1 MSNTSLLGSFGGQA
15 GDALMFRN
23 RIINGDM
30 RIDQRNAGASINPTD
45 GQFVVDRFAMGVS
58 QASKLTVQQSAI
70 APSGFSNSVLITSSS
85 SYAVL
90 AGDYFGIR
98 QGIEGFNIAD
108 LAWGTAD
115 AKPAALSFWVRSSLT
130 GTFAGSLRNQSAT
143 RSYPFN
149 YTINSANTWE
159 QKTVIIPGDTTG
171 TWLTNNGQGINLWFA
186 LGTGSNFS
194 GTAGAWAGSNF
205 VSATGA
211 TSLVGTNGATFY
223 LTGVQLEAGPTA
235 TPFERRPIGV
245 ELQLALRYYQKI
257 TQAMVNSSLNTTNEL
272 AIWIKSIVPMRTDS
286 TMTVSL
292 ANADYV
298 AGAPS
303 GNQWTLYRPGT
314 GYATKTGTVTFVY
327 ESTAGPIDGNLI
339 TSSGATFSGGGNNKL
354 SCAGTSGIVLSA
366 EL

>member
-1 MSNTSLLGSFGGQA
+1 MSNTSLLGSFGGQ
-15 GDALMFRN
+15 GNSSLMFRN
-23 RIINGDM
+23 RVINGDM

-171 TWLTNNGQGINLWFA
+171 TWITNNGQGINLWFA
-186 LGTGSNFS
+186 LGTGSNVS

-211 TSLVGTNGATFY
+211 TSLVGTNGATLY
-223 LTGVQLEAGPTA
+223 LTGVQLEAETA
-235 TPFERRPIGV
+235 TPFERRPYSV
-245 ELQLALRYYQKI
+245 ELGMAQRYLPAHIGPGGYGAGICYASNLAGITIKLPVTARVAPTGAAISSVGHFALRAANGAGLTATNFTLSIGGIESCQVELNVASGLVQG
-257 TQAMVNSSLNTTNEL
+257 QA
-272 AIWIKSIVPMRTDS
+272 
-286 TMTVSL
+286 TMLQTG
-292 ANADYV
+292 NAD
-298 AGAPS
+298 AKI
-303 GNQWTLYRPGT
+303 LFT
-314 GYATKTGTVTFVY
+314 G
-327 ESTAGPIDGNLI
+327 
-339 TSSGATFSGGGNNKL
+339 
-354 SCAGTSGIVLSA
+354 C